1 VHNTAE
7 RGNVI
12 MQVVAARVALALC
25 VALAGSSQARDGPV
39 DPQEPKRA
47 KPVPAVMYI
56 PTPHD
61 VVREMLN
68 LAGVEP
74 SDRVYDLGCGD
85 GRIVVMAAKQ
95 HGCSAVGV
103 DIDPLRVQD
112 ARQNVKKGYVEHLVT
127 IEQGDLFKVDL
138 SEATVVT
145 LYLST
150 KYNTNLIPQ
159 LSRMK
164 PGSRIVSHLF
174 GIKGVKPHKVVL
186 LDSQEDPHKHT
197 LYLWTTPLEGR

>member
-1 VHNTAE
+1 
-7 RGNVI
+7 
-12 MQVVAARVALALC
+12 MQLVADRVALALSI
-25 VALAGSSQARDGPV
+25 ALAATSQAQEASV

-47 KPVPAVMYI
+47 RPVPDVMYI

-61 VVREMLN
+61 IVREMLS

-85 GRIVVMAAKQ
+85 GRIVVMAAKE
-95 HGCSAVGV
+95 HECSAVGV
-103 DIDPLRVQD
+103 DIDPLRVQE
-112 ARQNVKKGYVEHLVT
+112 ARQNVRKGRVEHLVT
-127 IEQGDLFKVDL
+127 IEQGDLFEVDL

-150 KYNTNLIPQ
+150 KYNTSLVPQ

-174 GIKGVKPHKVVL
+174 GIKGVKPRKVVL
-186 LDSQEDPHKHT
+186 LNSQEDSHKHA